1 MNATPHRPACTPPV
15 AETARS
21 ASHEAA
27 FHALHAVSASGT
39 DAG

>member
-1 MNATPHRPACTPPV
+1 MPRHIVPRARRPV

-27 FHALHAVSASGT
+27 FHALHAVSANGT